1 LSDDDDGGS
10 ANVSRPETDQPGRP
24 ADGPGGHVPSDAV
37 VSPAPD
43 APDRA
48 RALVLDAF
56 AAARRSGKP
65 GWDTMTT
72 PVLKNRLLDLTGR
85 TFAETDYGARGMAAF
100 AKDMPDL
107 VELVPPTGSG
117 PPLVR
122 LVERESVDRPVPV
135 PVPVPLTGA
144 EGAPWPG
151 GRVRV
156 RPDLWRAALDW
167 HAAGRLVLD
176 DGRVRPRADGDDP
189 ALPSFEPVAET
200 VFEQWKRD
208 FVDAVLPDVQGPQ
221 AEAVLA
227 WAGRPAPAKTLGRAL
242 QDRWM
247 DTLRAKVLEHLRGW
261 FDGQGLHAPA
271 DLVYYE
277 PAAARPQAD
286 ATGGQGDDAGPT
298 SVAPARRLKDFV
310 LRCVHEMTEDELR
323 ALPIPAGVASRIRA

>member
-1 LSDDDDGGS
+1 MAALTDDDGVGAGG
-10 ANVSRPETDQPGRP
+10 ANASGPETDRPG
-24 ADGPGGHVPSDAV
+24 DGPGGHVPSDAV
-37 VSPAPD
+37 LPPTSD

-56 AAARRSGKP
+56 AAARRSGKAS
-65 GWDTMTT
+65 WDTMTT
-72 PVLKNRLLDLTGR
+72 AVLKNRLLDLTGR
-85 TFAETDYGARGMAAF
+85 TFAEADYGARDMAAF
-100 AKDMPDL
+100 AKGMPDL
-107 VELVPPTGSG
+107 VELVPPAGSG

-122 LVERESVDRPVPV
+122 LVERESVDRAVPV
-135 PVPVPLTGA
+135 PPGRA
-144 EGAPWPG
+144 EGSPRPG

-200 VFEQWKRD
+200 VFEHWKRD

-221 AEAVLA
+221 ADALLA
-227 WAGRPAPAKTLGRAL
+227 WAGRPAPANTLGRAL

-261 FDGQGLHAPA
+261 FDGQGLQAPA
-271 DLVYYE
+271 DLVYDE
-277 PAAARPQAD
+277 PAAARPAAD
-286 ATGGQGDDAGPT
+286 ATGGPGDDAGPGT
-298 SVAPARRLKDFV
+298 VAPSRRLKDFV

-323 ALPIPAGVASRIRA
+323 ALPIPAGVASRVRA

>member
-1 LSDDDDGGS
+1 MSDDDGGGAKAS
-10 ANVSRPETDQPGRP
+10 GPETDRPGRP
-24 ADGPGGHVPSDAV
+24 QADGPSGYVPPDAV
-37 VSPAPD
+37 VPPAPD

-56 AAARRSGKP
+56 AVARRSGKA

-72 PVLKNRLLDLTGR
+72 AVLKNRLLDLTGR
-85 TFAETDYGARGMAAF
+85 TFAEGDYGARDMAAF

-107 VELVPPTGSG
+107 VELVPPAGSG

-122 LVERESVDRPVPV
+122 LVEQESVDRAVPV
-135 PVPVPLTGA
+135 PPERA
-144 EGAPWPG
+144 EGPPRAG

-176 DGRVRPRADGDDP
+176 DGRVRPRAEGDDP
-189 ALPSFEPVAET
+189 GLPSFEPVAET
-200 VFEQWKRD
+200 DFEQWKRD

-221 AEAVLA
+221 AEALLA
-227 WAGRPAPAKTLGRAL
+227 WAARPAPANTLGRAL

-247 DTLRAKVLEHLRGW
+247 DTLRANVLEHLRGW
-261 FDGQGLHAPA
+261 FDGQGLQAPA
-271 DLVYYE
+271 DLVYEE
-277 PAAARPQAD
+277 PAAARPEAD
-286 ATGGQGDDAGPT
+286 AGGGGGDDARPAN
-298 SVAPARRLKDFV
+298 VAAPSRRLKDFV

-323 ALPIPAGVASRIRA
+323 ALPIPAGVASRIRS